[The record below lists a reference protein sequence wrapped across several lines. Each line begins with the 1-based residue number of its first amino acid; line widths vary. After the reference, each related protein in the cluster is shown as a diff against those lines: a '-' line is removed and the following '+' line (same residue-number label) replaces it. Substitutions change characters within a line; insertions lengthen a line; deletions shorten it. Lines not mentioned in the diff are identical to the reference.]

1 MHVYIN
7 TYWRH
12 RHLVQSACLKIKLN
26 LQKVFECSRSKKKF
40 RLVQVTCQDMDE
52 FS

>member
-7 TYWRH
+7 TYCRH

-26 LQKVFECSRSKKKF
+26 LQNVFECSGVKKF
-40 RLVQVTCQDMDE
+40 RLVQGTWQDMDE